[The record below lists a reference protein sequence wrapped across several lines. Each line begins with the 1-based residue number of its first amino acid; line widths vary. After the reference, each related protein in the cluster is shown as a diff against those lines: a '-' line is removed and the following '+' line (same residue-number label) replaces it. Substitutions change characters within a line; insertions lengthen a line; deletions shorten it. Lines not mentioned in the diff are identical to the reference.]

1 METQD
6 NVNVLYTELRDLKN
20 WEDCHKLELIFQKKK
35 QSSVKIYV
43 SKSVW
48 IQRDAIDEC

>member
-20 WEDCHKLELIFQKKK
+20 REDCHKLELIFPKEKAEL
-35 QSSVKIYV
+35 
-43 SKSVW
+43 SKNLC
-48 IQRDAIDEC
+48 Q